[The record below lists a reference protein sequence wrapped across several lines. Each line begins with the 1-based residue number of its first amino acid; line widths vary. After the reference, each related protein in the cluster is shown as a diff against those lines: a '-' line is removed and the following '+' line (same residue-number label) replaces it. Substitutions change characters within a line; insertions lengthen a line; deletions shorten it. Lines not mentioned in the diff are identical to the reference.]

1 MKKTIFT
8 LYLDANSYGWKIVLF
23 DTVLRGIF
31 GYRDGDR
38 PPQLL
43 RRVPGV
49 ANLFSWLRDL
59 YSPLSYIGD
68 WREAFLE
75 SPDLNVEVCNINN
88 LVHYGRCL
96 RNIRNYDLIIVSH
109 AATGDDM
116 TVLQRTRHWFR
127 GRNAKMAVFIGNEY
141 DYFADKIDFIRAV
154 GADYI
159 CGQLPHEASSYL
171 YEGCDGSEII
181 DMPHALNPKVYNLLP
196 EGRRE
201 VDVGFIGDIYKPFI
215 GDRERTD
222 LIEWFEAE
230 GAGHGLFCDI
240 RRQRVARSDWNIFLN
255 RCHGIIGAESG
266 TYYLNDHGKL
276 LERAKN
282 YNLFENPEASFSD
295 VLDMFY
301 KDKPRNV
308 SGKCIS
314 SRHFEPIGTKTCQL
328 LLEGNY
334 NGILKPD
341 VHYIE
346 IKRDMSNIQDAIAR
360 FKDESRRGRMVEET
374 YDYVMTSHTYA
385 HRVAQ
390 LVRHV
395 S

>member
-1 MKKTIFT
+1 M
-8 LYLDANSYGWKIVLF
+8 
-23 DTVLRGIF
+23 
-31 GYRDGDR
+31 
-38 PPQLL
+38 
-43 RRVPGV
+43 
-49 ANLFSWLRDL
+49 
-59 YSPLSYIGD
+59 
-68 WREAFLE
+68 
-75 SPDLNVEVCNINN
+75 
-88 LVHYGRCL
+88 
-96 RNIRNYDLIIVSH
+96 
-109 AATGDDM
+109 
-116 TVLQRTRHWFR
+116 
-127 GRNAKMAVFIGNEY
+127 
-141 DYFADKIDFIRAV
+141 
-154 GADYI
+154 
-159 CGQLPHEASSYL
+159 
-171 YEGCDGSEII
+171 
-181 DMPHALNPKVYNLLP
+181 
-196 EGRRE
+196 
-201 VDVGFIGDIYKPFI
+201 
-215 GDRERTD
+215 
-222 LIEWFEAE
+222 
-230 GAGHGLFCDI
+230 
-240 RRQRVARSDWNIFLN
+240 
-255 RCHGIIGAESG
+255 SG

-295 VLDMFY
+295 VFDMFY